1 MRLFRNWATISCLM
15 ACYLLTGCQGGNDG
29 FKTAEE
35 VKKERPNPEKK
46 HHDHGHDHGHDEH
59 HHHAPH
65 HGSLTMLGE
74 HVAQIE
80 LVVDAEAGKVEAY
93 ILDGEAEKPLTV
105 DQADLELAI
114 TLPEATEALTLK
126 LAPADAAK
134 QEAGFVAQDDK
145 LKGVKAF
152 KAIIT
157 SLKIKDQA
165 HEKVAVEFDA
175 KKAAEEAHEAHDHG
189 HAHDEKKGDAHKD
202 HDHEHDEKKADEKK
216 TDEKPEE
223 KPAEEKPAEEKPA
236 EEKPATE
243 NK

>member
-1 MRLFRNWATISCLM
+1 MRLFRNWATISCLT
-15 ACYLLTGCQGGNDG
+15 ACCAVAGCQGGNDG

-35 VKKERPNPEKK
+35 VKKERPDAGKK
-46 HHDHGHDHGHDEH
+46 EHDHDHDHDHGH

-93 ILDGEAEKPLTV
+93 ILDGEAEKPLVV
-105 DQADLELAI
+105 DQTDLELAI
-114 TLPEATEALTLK
+114 TLPEATEPLTLK
-126 LAPADAAK
+126 LTPADAAK
-134 QEAGFVAQDDK
+134 QDDGFVAQDDK

-152 KAIIT
+152 KGTLT
-157 SLKIKDQA
+157 SLKIKDKA

-175 KKAAEEAHEAHDHG
+175 KKAAAEAEEAHHEG

-202 HDHEHDEKKADEKK
+202 HDHEDEKK
-216 TDEKPEE
+216 TDAKKPEDKPADEKPADE
-223 KPAEEKPAEEKPA
+223 KPAEEKPAA
-236 EEKPATE
+236 E

>member
-1 MRLFRNWATISCLM
+1 MKLFRNWATISCLAACCAM
-15 ACYLLTGCQGGNDG
+15 AGCQGGNDG

-35 VKKERPNPEKK
+35 VKKERPDAGKK
-46 HHDHGHDHGHDEH
+46 DHDHDHDHDHGH

-93 ILDGEAEKPLTV
+93 ILDGEAEKPLVV
-105 DQADLELAI
+105 DQTDLELAI
-114 TLPEATEALTLK
+114 TLPETTEPLTLK

-134 QEAGFVAQDDK
+134 QDDGFVAQDDK

-152 KAIIT
+152 KGTLT

-165 HEKVAVEFDA
+165 HEKIAVEFDA
-175 KKAAEEAHEAHDHG
+175 KKAAAEAEEAHHEE
-189 HAHDEKKGDAHKD
+189 HAHGEKKGDAHKD
-202 HDHEHDEKKADEKK
+202 HDHDDEKKGDVKKPEDKPADEKPA
-216 TDEKPEE
+216 DE
-223 KPAEEKPAEEKPA
+223 KPAEDKPAA
-236 EEKPATE
+236 E

>member
-1 MRLFRNWATISCLM
+1 MRLFQNWATISCLM

-35 VKKERPNPEKK
+35 VKKERPNPPKK
-46 HHDHGHDHGHDEH
+46 EHDHDHGHDHGH

-105 DQADLELAI
+105 DQTDLELVV
-114 TLPEATEALTLK
+114 TLPEATEPITLK
-126 LAPADAAK
+126 LTPADAAK
-134 QEAGFVAQDDK
+134 QEDGFVAQDDK
-145 LKGVKAF
+145 LKGAKAF
-152 KAIIT
+152 KATIT

-175 KKAAEEAHEAHDHG
+175 KKAEEEAHEAH
-189 HAHDEKKGDAHKD
+189 HDEKKPDAHKD
-202 HDHEHDEKKADEKK
+202 HDHDHDEKKADEKK
-216 TDEKPEE
+216 PEE
-223 KPAEEKPAEEKPA
+223 KAEEKPAEEKPA
-236 EEKPATE
+236 DEKPATE